1 MLTFILADRFYLKP
15 YRTPAAFVAY
25 QPMLTKHAIG
35 LSRGLMVSVGDCN
48 VHVVP
53 IIDGYVLYHA
63 IKRLDFGGRNLT
75 THLQKLI
82 MNQGYSFTTAHELE
96 IVRELKEKF
105 LLHTR
110 KKKSEDTGLN
120 TSCQL
125 SDGSFIELDSRTFK
139 SPEILFQSDGVVHNG
154 KSIVGTLYLNL
165 YLMLILIT
173 ELTCIIQ
180 YVYQEAQLFPGFAE
194 RLKNE
199 MLTVLSNTKPR
210 VKIWVFPKRRL
221 HKWIEVM
228 FETLQDTSIFLGLS
242 ASPESLRVFKQEGIV
257 VTIGDQGHTREL
269 KECLCFVARDRY
281 HLKQLISATE
291 SKCAAVHTFTDGT
304 KVRLDSERYLCPEIL
319 FDSDSD
325 LHQMG
330 LILPWMKNVTCVQK
344 YYSKPDGTFHRGR
357 GLVDNNSG
365 YNKLLRH
372 REQKRHVSHDN
383 SLEVQLYFQDFPFS
397 ERVKSALNSYPNV
410 PFRPRKIWAVPERA
424 YQTWIGGSILASMS
438 SFTESG

>member
-1 MLTFILADRFYLKP
+1 MFLFGFLRGRWGVGKDEFFVGSQLQENRELLALKYPIENGIVVDWDDMMKVWDYALYSSLSIKPEEHPILMSEPPFNPRGNREKMAQVLFET

-105 LLHTR
+105 CYIPE

-125 SDGSFIELDSRTFK
+125 SDGSFIELDSRIFK

-154 KSIVGTLYLNL
+154 KSIVDIIFESVSDADIDNRTDLYNTVCLSGGS
-165 YLMLILIT
+165 T
-173 ELTCIIQ
+173 
-180 YVYQEAQLFPGFAE
+180 LFPGFAE

-210 VKIWVFPKRRL
+210 VKIWAFPKRRL
-221 HKWIEVM
+221 HKWI
-228 FETLQDTSIFLGLS
+228 
-242 ASPESLRVFKQEGIV
+242 
-257 VTIGDQGHTREL
+257 
-269 KECLCFVARDRY
+269 
-281 HLKQLISATE
+281 
-291 SKCAAVHTFTDGT
+291 
-304 KVRLDSERYLCPEIL
+304 
-319 FDSDSD
+319 
-325 LHQMG
+325 
-330 LILPWMKNVTCVQK
+330 
-344 YYSKPDGTFHRGR
+344 
-357 GLVDNNSG
+357 
-365 YNKLLRH
+365 
-372 REQKRHVSHDN
+372 
-383 SLEVQLYFQDFPFS
+383 
-397 ERVKSALNSYPNV
+397 
-410 PFRPRKIWAVPERA
+410 
-424 YQTWIGGSILASMS
+424 GGSVLASLS
-438 SFTESG
+438 SFSHLWISRQDYDEHGPNIFNIHCYGE